1 MVPDLGD
8 GRRRS
13 VARTPGQA
21 ARRDPDWEGVRLHV
35 VSGKGGTGKT
45 TVAAALALA
54 LAAEGRRTLLI
65 EVEGRQGIAELFG
78 IAALPYEERRI
89 ATVTPAQLGLPAS
102 GSAGGPVSGAAGGPA
117 GGSPSGP
124 VSGPVSGELHALA
137 IDTEQALL
145 EYLDMFYKLGRA
157 GKALQK
163 VGFVDFATTIAPG
176 VRDVLLTGKACEA
189 ARRKG
194 PDGRRTYDAVVMDAP
209 PTGRITR
216 FLNVNSEV
224 AGLARIGPIHSQ
236 AQAVMRV
243 LKSPE
248 TAVHLVT
255 LLEEMPVQETVD
267 GIAELREA
275 GLPVGGVLVN
285 MVRPPLLDA
294 AAVAAVDGNHREEVA
309 LALGEAGLGGRS
321 RKPETV
327 RAAVEPLLD
336 PLLTQAREHAE
347 RVELER
353 ARRADLQHL
362 KLPTYELP
370 LLGEGVDL
378 GTLYRLAGEL
388 KRQGAA

>member
-1 MVPDLGD
+1 MA
-8 GRRRS
+8 S
-13 VARTPGQA
+13 TPGPPSE
-21 ARRDPDWEGVRLHV
+21 RDPDWEGVRLHV

-54 LAAEGRRTLLI
+54 LAAEGGRTLLI

-78 IAALPYEERRI
+78 IAALPYEERKV
-89 ATVTPAQLGLPAS
+89 ATVSPAQLGLP
-102 GSAGGPVSGAAGGPA
+102 GKG
-117 GGSPSGP
+117 
-124 VSGPVSGELHALA
+124 SGEVYALA

-194 PDGRRTYDAVVMDAP
+194 PDGGRAYDAIVMDAP

-224 AGLARIGPIHSQ
+224 AGLARIGPIHGQ

-267 GIAELREA
+267 GVTELREA
-275 GLPVGGVLVN
+275 QLPVGGVLVN
-285 MVRPPLLDA
+285 MVRPPVLDA
-294 AAVAAVDGNHREEVA
+294 AAVEAVHGDHREEVA
-309 LALGEAGLGGRS
+309 VALGEAGLGGRS
-321 RKPETV
+321 RTAATV

-336 PLLTQAREHAE
+336 PLLDQAREHAE

-353 ARRADLQHL
+353 EQRADLQHL

-370 LLGEGVDL
+370 LLGGGVDL
-378 GTLYRLAGEL
+378 GGLYRLAGEL

>member
-1 MVPDLGD
+1 M
-8 GRRRS
+8 
-13 VARTPGQA
+13 ARTPGQA

-54 LAAEGRRTLLI
+54 LAARGHRTLLI

-89 ATVTPAQLGLPAS
+89 ASVTPAQLGLPAED
-102 GSAGGPVSGAAGGPA
+102 GAAGGE
-117 GGSPSGP
+117 
-124 VSGPVSGELHALA
+124 VHALA

-194 PDGRRTYDAVVMDAP
+194 PDGRRRYDAVVMDAP

-267 GIAELREA
+267 GFAELREA

-285 MVRPPLLDA
+285 MVRPPVLDA
-294 AAVAAVDGNHREEVA
+294 AAVAAVDGDHREEVA

-327 RAAVEPLLD
+327 RAAVDPLLD
-336 PLLTQAREHAE
+336 PLLEQAREHAE

-353 ARRADLQHL
+353 ARRADLQQL

-378 GTLYRLAGEL
+378 GGLYRLAGEL

>member
-1 MVPDLGD
+1 MA
-8 GRRRS
+8 S
-13 VARTPGQA
+13 TPGPSAQA
-21 ARRDPDWEGVRLHV
+21 DPDWEGVRLHV

-54 LAAEGRRTLLI
+54 LAAEGGRTLLI

-78 IAALPYEERRI
+78 MAALPYEERKV
-89 ATVTPAQLGLPAS
+89 ATVSQARLGLP
-102 GSAGGPVSGAAGGPA
+102 GGGQ
-117 GGSPSGP
+117 
-124 VSGPVSGELHALA
+124 GEVYALA
-137 IDTEQALL
+137 IDTELALL

-163 VGFVDFATTIAPG
+163 VGFVDFATTVAPG

-194 PDGRRTYDAVVMDAP
+194 PDGRRAYDAIVMDAP
-209 PTGRITR
+209 PTGRLTR
-216 FLNVNSEV
+216 FLNVNEEV
-224 AGLARIGPIHSQ
+224 AGLARFGPIHGQ

-248 TAVHLVT
+248 TAVHFVT

-267 GIAELREA
+267 GIADLRA
-275 GLPVGGVLVN
+275 AQLPVGGVMVN
-285 MVRPPLLDA
+285 MVRPPVLDA
-294 AAVAAVDGNHREEVA
+294 AAVAAVDGDHREEVA

-327 RAAVEPLLD
+327 RAAVEPLLG
-336 PLLTQAREHAE
+336 PLLEQAREHAE

-353 ARRADLQHL
+353 AQRADLQQA

-378 GTLYRLAGEL
+378 GGLYRLAGEL

>member
-1 MVPDLGD
+1 M
-8 GRRRS
+8 
-13 VARTPGQA
+13 ARTPGQA

-45 TVAAALALA
+45 TLAAALALA
-54 LAAEGRRTLLI
+54 LAADGGRVLLI

-89 ATVTPAQLGLPAS
+89 AAVSRAQLGLPPDD
-102 GSAGGPVSGAAGGPA
+102 GGGG
-117 GGSPSGP
+117 GG
-124 VSGPVSGELHALA
+124 GEVLALA
-137 IDTEQALL
+137 IDPEQALL
-145 EYLDMFYKLGRA
+145 EYLEMFYKLGRA

-194 PDGRRTYDAVVMDAP
+194 PDGRRRYDAVVMDAP
-209 PTGRITR
+209 PTGRLTR
-216 FLNVNSEV
+216 FLNVNAEV
-224 AGLARIGPIHSQ
+224 AGLARIGPIHTQ

-267 GIAELREA
+267 GFAELREA
-275 GLPVGGVLVN
+275 RLPVGGVMVN
-285 MVRPPLLDA
+285 MVRPPVLDA

-336 PLLTQAREHAE
+336 PLLEQAREHAE

-353 ARRADLQHL
+353 EQRADLQQL
-362 KLPTYELP
+362 RLPTYELP

-378 GTLYRLAGEL
+378 GGLYRLAGQL

>member
-1 MVPDLGD
+1 M
-8 GRRRS
+8 
-13 VARTPGQA
+13 ARTPGQEA

-45 TVAAALALA
+45 TLAAALALA

-78 IAALPYEERRI
+78 ISALPYEERRI
-89 ATVTPAQLGLPAS
+89 ASVSRAQLGLPGAAS
-102 GSAGGPVSGAAGGPA
+102 GSEAAGGE
-117 GGSPSGP
+117 
-124 VSGPVSGELHALA
+124 VFALA

-145 EYLDMFYKLGRA
+145 EYLEMFYKLGRA

-194 PDGRRTYDAVVMDAP
+194 PDGRRAYDAVVMDAP
-209 PTGRITR
+209 PTGRLTR

-224 AGLARIGPIHSQ
+224 AGLARIGPIHTQ

-267 GIAELREA
+267 GFAELREA
-275 GLPVGGVLVN
+275 ALPVGGVMVN
-285 MVRPPLLDA
+285 MVRPPVLDA
-294 AAVAAVDGNHREEVA
+294 AAVAAVDGDHREQVA

-321 RKPETV
+321 RKAETV
-327 RAAVEPLLD
+327 RAAVDPLIDPLLD
-336 PLLTQAREHAE
+336 QAREHAE

-353 ARRADLQHL
+353 EQRTDLQQL

-378 GTLYRLAGEL
+378 GGLYRLAGEL

>member
-1 MVPDLGD
+1 M
-8 GRRRS
+8 
-13 VARTPGQA
+13 ARTPDQA
-21 ARRDPDWEGVRLHV
+21 ARRDPGRAADPREDDAPDDASDDASDDGGRGAGDWEGVRLHV

-54 LAAEGRRTLLI
+54 LAAEGGRTLLI

-78 IAALPYEERRI
+78 IAALPYQERRI
-89 ATVTPAQLGLPAS
+89 ASVSAAQLGLPADGDGSS
-102 GSAGGPVSGAAGGPA
+102 GS
-117 GGSPSGP
+117 GGSG
-124 VSGPVSGELHALA
+124 GEVFALA

-194 PDGRRTYDAVVMDAP
+194 PDGRRAYDAIVMDAP
-209 PTGRITR
+209 PTGRLTR

-224 AGLARIGPIHSQ
+224 AGLARFGPIHSQ

-243 LKSPE
+243 LRSPE

-267 GIAELREA
+267 GFADLREA
-275 GLPVGGVLVN
+275 QLPLGGVLVN
-285 MVRPPLLDA
+285 MVRPPILDA
-294 AAVAAVDGNHREEVA
+294 AAVAAVDGDHREEVA
-309 LALGEAGLGGRS
+309 VALGEAGLGGRA
-321 RKPETV
+321 RTGATV
-327 RAAVEPLLD
+327 RAAVEPLID
-336 PLLTQAREHAE
+336 PLLEQAREHAE

-353 ARRADLQHL
+353 EQRADLQQL

-370 LLGEGVDL
+370 LLSEGVDL
-378 GTLYRLAGEL
+378 GGLYRLAGEL

>member
-1 MVPDLGD
+1 M
-8 GRRRS
+8 
-13 VARTPGQA
+13 ARTPGQEA

-45 TVAAALALA
+45 TLAAALALA

-78 IAALPYEERRI
+78 ISALPYEERRI
-89 ATVTPAQLGLPAS
+89 ASVSRAQLGLPGAGS
-102 GSAGGPVSGAAGGPA
+102 GSGAAGGE
-117 GGSPSGP
+117 
-124 VSGPVSGELHALA
+124 VFALA

-145 EYLDMFYKLGRA
+145 EYLEMFYKLGRA

-194 PDGRRTYDAVVMDAP
+194 PDGRLAYDAVVMDAP
-209 PTGRITR
+209 PTGRLTR

-224 AGLARIGPIHSQ
+224 AGLARIGPIHTQ

-267 GIAELREA
+267 GFAELREA
-275 GLPVGGVLVN
+275 ALPVGGVMVN
-285 MVRPPLLDA
+285 MVRPPVLDA
-294 AAVAAVDGNHREEVA
+294 AAVAAVDGDHREQVA

-321 RKPETV
+321 RKAETV
-327 RAAVEPLLD
+327 RAAVDPLIDPLLD
-336 PLLTQAREHAE
+336 QAREHAE

-353 ARRADLQHL
+353 EQRADLQQL

-378 GTLYRLAGEL
+378 GGLYRLAGEL

>member
-1 MVPDLGD
+1 M
-8 GRRRS
+8 
-13 VARTPGQA
+13 
-21 ARRDPDWEGVRLHV
+21 HV

-45 TVAAALALA
+45 TLAAALALA
-54 LAAEGRRTLLI
+54 LAAEGGRVLLI
-65 EVEGRQGIAELFG
+65 EVEGRQGIAELFR

-89 ATVTPAQLGLPAS
+89 ATVTPAQLGLP
-102 GSAGGPVSGAAGGPA
+102 GKGH
-117 GGSPSGP
+117 
-124 VSGPVSGELHALA
+124 GEVHALA

-145 EYLDMFYKLGRA
+145 EYLEMFYKLGLA

-194 PDGRRTYDAVVMDAP
+194 SDGRRRYDAVVMDAP
-209 PTGRITR
+209 PTGRLTR

-224 AGLARIGPIHSQ
+224 AGLARIGPIHTQ

-243 LKSPE
+243 LRSPE
-248 TAVHLVT
+248 TAVHFTT

-285 MVRPPLLDA
+285 MVRPPILDA
-294 AAVAAVDGNHREEVA
+294 AAVAAADGDHREAVA
-309 LALGEAGLGGRS
+309 AALGEAGLGGRS

-327 RAAVEPLLD
+327 RATVEPLLD
-336 PLLTQAREHAE
+336 PLLEQAREHAE

-353 ARRADLQHL
+353 AQRVDLQQL
-362 KLPTYELP
+362 RLPTYELP

-378 GTLYRLAGEL
+378 AGLYRLAGEL

>member
-1 MVPDLGD
+1 M
-8 GRRRS
+8 
-13 VARTPGQA
+13 
-21 ARRDPDWEGVRLHV
+21 RLHV

-54 LAAEGRRTLLI
+54 LAAEGGRTLLI
-65 EVEGRQGIAELFG
+65 EVEGRQGVAELFG
-78 IAALPYEERRI
+78 IAALPYEERKVASVSR
-89 ATVTPAQLGLPAS
+89 AQLGLP
-102 GSAGGPVSGAAGGPA
+102 GG
-117 GGSPSGP
+117 GGS
-124 VSGPVSGELHALA
+124 GEVFALA

-194 PDGRRTYDAVVMDAP
+194 PDGRRAYDAIVMDAP

-224 AGLARIGPIHSQ
+224 AGLARFGPIHGQ

-243 LKSPE
+243 LRSPE

-267 GIAELREA
+267 GVSELREA
-275 GLPVGGVLVN
+275 QLPVGGVLVN
-285 MVRPPLLDA
+285 MVRPPILDA
-294 AAVAAVDGNHREEVA
+294 AAVTAVDGDHREEVA
-309 LALGEAGLGGRS
+309 LALAEAGLGGRARTKS
-321 RKPETV
+321 GEAV

-336 PLLTQAREHAE
+336 PLLAQAREHAE

-353 ARRADLQHL
+353 EQRADLQHL
-362 KLPTYELP
+362 RLPTYELP

-378 GTLYRLAGEL
+378 GGLYRLAGEL